1 MYAERGLI
9 IHITRIVATSG
20 PLHAL
25 DNPLPAPSTPIES
38 TKAQVKLRIMD
49 CSSEKPEE
57 LITKP
62 LECLILTRQS
72 KDTIAQ
78 KEPENVVVQLGK
90 IFIPEKELSTFLPS
104 GSFGLCRRYRLD
116 VYISASCSNI
126 WPPAGILSGDRSE
139 ASNPKRFSFIA
150 SRIDLF
156 SRGLQYRT
164 MYGYDYER
172 PAAKTQ
178 YRLEVDLQWSLSS
191 VRPVAPSGNITVPP
205 SLAMSGVNMSTIT
218 KRTSITPM
226 AQFTSPSCGSSVR
239 PETKPLNPALV
250 NPGFH
255 VEAHDPTE
263 LKSVSL
269 DDRDAAQRASS
280 SEEATSIFQATATDL
295 DSGSFQHVPHIGY
308 LTQDV
313 CTNRES
319 SCDSE
324 EPNQRRL
331 RERKQ
336 ISTYNLKQLSS
347 WRFHES
353 TSTISDSN
361 TTVASKPKRPQ
372 KTPTI
377 GTGMVKYYFD
387 HCWVSRDRFRCLPC
401 GNPHM
406 SLDSLLQHLQ
416 SSHKNV
422 EFHLNTQSKLKEPL
436 DSDSGTPPEF
446 YIRPLPRLLDESA
459 QHKASLLTNPGF
471 MTAMTHVEPLSLP
484 PEALETFTVPKN
496 GFPMYDHITHKQ
508 LTPGTQHT
516 QRRLDKS
523 WLIHRHQCALSD
535 YTDITGA
542 EKAYIIAWSTYAIA
556 HDTTRATVACVWL
569 SFLHDHLAWLIASRD
584 LMYQVMHH
592 ASTLTA
598 CDVLDMDTHDAALRL
613 VQQAWDS
620 WTAKTVSMTPEQ
632 QCRARDDATMLN
644 PVSAAHSPQPTLF
657 CTVCATQILAGAWV
671 VRCVGSLCN
680 KEFHGRCLKEKGER
694 GLFSQMWRCDECK
707 KV

>member
-1 MYAERGLI
+1 MSVTRSSSLATDGGSLTMYAERGLR

-20 PLHAL
+20 PSHAL

-38 TKAQVKLRIMD
+38 IKAQVKLRILD

-62 LECLILTRQS
+62 LECLVLTHQS
-72 KDTIAQ
+72 KDTAAQ
-78 KEPENVVVQLGK
+78 KEPENMTVQLGK

-126 WPPAGILSGDRSE
+126 WPPAGILSGDSSR

-156 SRGLQYRT
+156 SRGLQHRT
-164 MYGYDYER
+164 MYGYDCER

-205 SLAMSGVNMSTIT
+205 SLAMSGLH
-218 KRTSITPM
+218 
-226 AQFTSPSCGSSVR
+226 A
-239 PETKPLNPALV
+239 
-250 NPGFH
+250 
-255 VEAHDPTE
+255 EAHGLTE
-263 LKSVSL
+263 PKSVSL
-269 DDRDAAQRASS
+269 DDRDAARRASS
-280 SEEATSIFQATATDL
+280 SEEATSTFQATATD
-295 DSGSFQHVPHIGY
+295 SGSDPDPDPDSFQHVPHIGH

-313 CTNRES
+313 YMNHES

-324 EPNQRRL
+324 EPSQRRL

-347 WRFHES
+347 WRFYES
-353 TSTISDSN
+353 TLTTSDSN
-361 TTVASKPKRPQ
+361 SIVASKPKRPQ
-372 KTPTI
+372 KTPAI

-422 EFHLNTQSKLKEPL
+422 EFHLNTQSKLKETL
-436 DSDSGTPPEF
+436 DSDSGTPPKI

-471 MTAMTHVEPLSLP
+471 ITPMTHVEPLSLP

-496 GFPMYDHITHKQ
+496 GFPMYDHITHKE
-508 LTPGTQHT
+508 LTPGTQHI
-516 QRRLDKS
+516 QHRLDKS
-523 WLIHRHQCALSD
+523 WLIHRHQCALND

-542 EKAYIIAWSTYAIA
+542 EKAYIIAWSTYSLA

-569 SFLHDHLAWLIASRD
+569 SFLHDHLAWLISSRD

-620 WTAKTVSMTPEQ
+620 WTAKTVGMTPKQE
-632 QCRARDDATMLN
+632 CRALDDAAMLN
-644 PVSAAHSPQPTLF
+644 PVSAAHSPQPTLL